1 MLEADRGKMDSGT
14 RHDRL
19 LLSCGVFAAV
29 GYVATDVLGSIL
41 YPGYSFRG
49 QAVSELFAIGAP
61 TSRLVVPLFSLCSV
75 LLIGFAV
82 GVWRAAGA
90 RRLVRAL
97 AVMFAGSAVVG
108 LLIWNVFPMHM
119 RGAQRSFTDTMHLIL
134 ATNPFVLLS
143 LVLAIMAFHGRLRV
157 YSAVTVVIMLVPAVA
172 AFSYARALNMN
183 QPTPWL
189 GATERLAQYGYE
201 VWQVVLAF
209 MLLEKGG
216 LSGADASH

>member
-1 MLEADRGKMDSGT
+1 MLERDIGKMDSGAN
-14 RHDRL
+14 RERL
-19 LLSCGVFAAV
+19 LLSCGVLAAV
-29 GYVATDVLGSIL
+29 GYVATDVLASIL

-61 TSRLVVPLFSLCSV
+61 TSRLAVPLFSLCSV
-75 LLIGFAV
+75 LLLAFAV
-82 GVWRAAGA
+82 GVWRVAGA

-108 LLIWNVFPMHM
+108 LLLWNVYPMHM

-143 LVLAIMAFHGRLRV
+143 LVLAIAAFPGRLRI
-157 YSAVTVVIMLVPAVA
+157 YSVATVAIMLVPAIA
-172 AFSYARALNMN
+172 AFSYAGALDMN

-189 GATERLAQYGYE
+189 GATERFAQYGYE
-201 VWQVVLAF
+201 VWQVVLALV
-209 MLLEKGG
+209 LLRK
-216 LSGADASH
+216 ARTP

>member
-1 MLEADRGKMDSGT
+1 MDSGA
-14 RHDRL
+14 RERSL
-19 LLSCGVFAAV
+19 LVCGVLAAV
-29 GYVATDVLGSIL
+29 GYVATDIVAGAL
-41 YPGYSFRG
+41 YPGYSYRG

-61 TSRLVVPLFSLCSV
+61 TSRLAVPLFSLCS
-75 LLIGFAV
+75 LLLLAFAA
-82 GVWRAAGA
+82 GVWHAADE

-97 AVMFAGSAVVG
+97 ALMFAGSAVVG

-143 LVLAIMAFHGRLRV
+143 LGLAIAAFRGRFRA
-157 YSAVTVVIMLVPAVA
+157 YTVATVAITLVPAVA
-172 AFSYARALNMN
+172 AFSYARALDLG

-201 VWQVVLAF
+201 AWQAALALVL
-209 MLLEKGG
+209 LRSRTLP
-216 LSGADASH
+216 ADRSPAPSP